1 MPERLDIT
9 YTGADN
15 EEHRPVMIHRAL
27 LGSIERFLGILLEH
41 YGGNL
46 PTWLAPVQALVLPVA
61 DRHAPYAHQVAAA
74 LRASQGEVTLR
85 AEVDDRSESVSKRIR
100 DGQLQKVPYLLV
112 VGDRE
117 AEAGAVSVRERGE
130 EKGSQPLA
138 ELATAIA
145 DEVRQRRL
153 P

>member
-1 MPERLDIT
+1 M
-9 YTGADN
+9 
-15 EEHRPVMIHRAL
+15 
-27 LGSIERFLGILLEH
+27 GILLEH

-61 DRHAPYAHQVAAA
+61 DRHAPYAHEVAAG
-74 LRASQGEVTLR
+74 LRGPHGDVTLR
-85 AEVDDRSESVSKRIR
+85 VEVDDRAESVGKRIR

-130 EKGSQPLA
+130 EKGSRPLA
-138 ELATAIA
+138 ELAAAVA